1 MPVLFGVMRGSD
13 DTLRE
18 FLFQQLTLL
27 VSFLRQHVRKYLPD
41 ILGLVHDFW
50 IPTSP
55 LMPHIL
61 RLLSEL
67 SGDSRLSD
75 SVTHPSCHTS
85 CAYFRSCQVTHL
97 HRRVN
102 LEFYHNADIRVCYP
116 HAVLRLNSTSPLM
129 PHTLRLLSQLSG
141 DSRLSDSVAHR
152 SCQPFCACCW
162 SCQVTHLSCLDLKHT
177 HNVKLLEIYCPQALL
192 QTNSVHY
199 SILDTFLRGK
209 LFAV

>member
-18 FLFQQLTLL
+18 FLFQQLTVL

-67 SGDSRLSD
+67 SGGVITPPPTPLRNPPPFPRPPPRLAP
-75 SVTHPSCHTS
+75 T
-85 CAYFRSCQVTHL
+85 
-97 HRRVN
+97 
-102 LEFYHNADIRVCYP
+102 CY
-116 HAVLRLNSTSPLM
+116 
-129 PHTLRLLSQLSG
+129 
-141 DSRLSDSVAHR
+141 
-152 SCQPFCACCW
+152 
-162 SCQVTHLSCLDLKHT
+162 
-177 HNVKLLEIYCPQALL
+177 
-192 QTNSVHY
+192 
-199 SILDTFLRGK
+199 
-209 LFAV
+209 